1 MFGTKRSGAN
11 AYANVGVET
20 GVMAASP
27 HKLITMLFEGAI
39 AALSAA
45 LVHME
50 ARSIAAKGIAISKAI
65 SIIDNGLRASL
76 DKNVGGEIATNLD
89 ALYTYM
95 SDRLLQANL
104 SNSQEAVREV
114 ITLLA
119 DLKGAWESISP
130 TNAVHEA
137 AAPVAPVPAQGY
149 DNLVLRNAAFASA

>member
-39 AALSAA
+39 AALSAFA
-45 LVHME
+45 YNGADGAEGAGM
-50 ARSIAAKGIAISKAI
+50 RQTAAAQNAEIVVDSVKISKPTNTVTDAI
-65 SIIDNGLRASL
+65 QGVTL
-76 DKNVGGEIATNLD
+76 
-89 ALYTYM
+89 
-95 SDRLLQANL
+95 NL
-104 SNSQEAVREV
+104 SNSPESVREV

-137 AAPVAPVPAQGY
+137 AAPVAPAPAQGY
-149 DNLVLRNAAFASA
+149 DNLALRNAAFASA

>member
-50 ARSIAAKGIAISKAI
+50 AKSIAAKGKAISKAI

-89 ALYTYM
+89 ALYGYM

-104 SNSQEAVREV
+104 GNSPEMVHEV

-119 DLKGAWESISP
+119 DLKGAWEAIVP
-130 TNAVHEA
+130 TSAQQDA
-137 AAPVAPVPAQGY
+137 GAPAMPAQAQGY
-149 DNLVLRNAAFASA
+149 DALAPRTAAFASA

>member
-50 ARSIAAKGIAISKAI
+50 AKSIAAKGTAISKAI

-76 DKNVGGEIATNLD
+76 DKNVGGEIATNLE

-104 SNSQEAVREV
+104 SNSPESVREV

-130 TNAVHEA
+130 TNPVHDA
-137 AAPVAPVPAQGY
+137 AAPAAPPPAQGY
-149 DNLVLRNAAFASA
+149 DALALRNAAYASA

>member
-50 ARSIAAKGIAISKAI
+50 AKSIANKGKSISKAI

-76 DKNVGGEIATNLD
+76 DKNVGGEIAANLD
-89 ALYTYM
+89 ALYGYM

-104 SNSQEAVREV
+104 NNSPEMVREV
-114 ITLLA
+114 ITLLG
-119 DLKGAWESISP
+119 DLKGAWEAIVP
-130 TNAVHEA
+130 ATTAQEA
-137 AAPVAPVPAQGY
+137 SAPAARPQAQGY
-149 DNLVLRNAAFASA
+149 DALAPRTSAFVSV

>member
-1 MFGTKRSGAN
+1 MFGTKRSGAS

-50 ARSIAAKGIAISKAI
+50 AKSIAAKGTAISKAI

-76 DKNVGGEIATNLD
+76 DKNVGGEIADNLD

-104 SNSQEAVREV
+104 NNSPESVREV

-119 DLKGAWESISP
+119 DLKGAWEAIVP
-130 TNAVHEA
+130 ANAAQEA
-137 AAPVAPVPAQGY
+137 AAPPAPVQAQAYDAPA
-149 DNLVLRNAAFASA
+149 LRAAAYASA

>member
-45 LVHME
+45 LVHMD
-50 ARSIAAKGIAISKAI
+50 AKSIAAKGTAISKAI
-65 SIIDNGLRASL
+65 TIIDNGLRASL
-76 DKNVGGEIATNLD
+76 DKNVGGEIAINLD

-95 SDRLLQANL
+95 SERLLQANL
-104 SNSQEAVREV
+104 DNSSEMIREV

-119 DLKGAWESISP
+119 DLKGAWESIIP
-130 TNAVHEA
+130 ANAVQEETAPA
-137 AAPVAPVPAQGY
+137 ARPQAQGY
-149 DNLVLRNAAFASA
+149 DTLAPRTSAFVSA